1 MSFLT
6 LDNVSYSYPNGFK
19 AVENVSMSFK
29 KGEAVAIIGQNG
41 AGKTTAVKLMNGL
54 LKPQEGNVTIDG
66 WNTKDYTTAQ
76 ISRKVGYV
84 FQNPDDQIFH
94 SDIYSE
100 IEFAPK
106 MLGLPPEKIK
116 ENVMKA
122 AELAG
127 VVPFLKEHPYNLPF
141 SMRKFVTI
149 ASVLAMDSS
158 VIILDEPTAG
168 QDLLAMERLG
178 AIIRTLTAE
187 GKTVITI
194 THDMEF
200 VVNNF
205 DSVIVMANRKKIA
218 EGNKR
223 DIFWNT
229 EVLME
234 SMLKQPHISRV
245 SRTLQL
251 EEKILSIDEMI
262 HNLQR

>member
-1 MSFLT
+1 M
-6 LDNVSYSYPNGFK
+6 SYSYPNGFK

>member
-1 MSFLT
+1 
-6 LDNVSYSYPNGFK
+6 
-19 AVENVSMSFK
+19 
-29 KGEAVAIIGQNG
+29 
-41 AGKTTAVKLMNGL
+41 
-54 LKPQEGNVTIDG
+54 
-66 WNTKDYTTAQ
+66 
-76 ISRKVGYV
+76 
-84 FQNPDDQIFH
+84 
-94 SDIYSE
+94 
-100 IEFAPK
+100 
-106 MLGLPPEKIK
+106 
-116 ENVMKA
+116 MKA